1 MGLLLKAFEPCV
13 FMDKTS
19 RPTTGGD
26 IVNSWKEGA
35 PFRASFDFQ
44 GSTEAKIAEA
54 QGVKG
59 LWDIYTQKSVNLDY
73 HDVIKRK
80 SDGRIFRVTS
90 KDDMATPNGAG
101 LQLRKV
107 SAEEW
112 VLG

>member
-1 MGLLLKAFEPCV
+1 MGLLGKALEPCV
-13 FMDKTS
+13 FLDKTS
-19 RPTTGGD
+19 KPTPGGD
-26 IVNSWKEGA
+26 IVNTWTEGA
-35 PFRASFDFQ
+35 PLRASFDFQ

-59 LWDIYTQKSVNLDY
+59 LWDIYTLKNVNLDY
-73 HDVIKRK
+73 HDVIKRL

-90 KDDMATPNGAG
+90 KDDMQTPKGAG

-112 VLG
+112 IPG